1 MKFLFLIITFLFI
14 KNIYSQNN
22 YTWSEQ
28 GAIWTYL
35 TEGQKT
41 VTLGTSPSYLKRIVT
56 KSVNAT
62 NISSNGQFYYDS
74 YSFSHS
80 PMENGATFLPSYD
93 LLDDYEFA
101 FYDDVI
107 YFKQPEFSKD
117 SINWIPADDTI
128 VNFNASIGDTWEFHD
143 PFADPYFVYQNHTS
157 GISTV
162 LDTGSRII
170 NGETLKWILV
180 EYSKTDEN
188 LTIISNSYSDTIFE
202 KMGPKRNMIPSEYF
216 YGFDSNF
223 DGGSWLACYSDDSF
237 LEHTIIQNVC
247 DYFLNVD
254 ELSPVSFKIYPNPTT
269 GTTAFTLFNSN
280 QFSNGQEEVYEV
292 HIADL
297 QGKLI
302 KTFPL
307 NNLSAYSE
315 FFTEDQGVYLIHLLK
330 NGERI
335 ETQKL
340 VFTK

>member
-22 YTWSEQ
+22 YIWSEQ
-28 GAIWTYL
+28 GAKWTYL
-35 TEGQKT
+35 TQGQKT
-41 VTLGTSPSYLKRIVT
+41 VTLGTSPSYLKRIVA
-56 KSVNAT
+56 KSASAT
-62 NISSNGQFYYDS
+62 NVSSNGQFYYDS

-107 YFKQPEFSKD
+107 YFKQLEFSKD

-143 PFADPYFVYQNHTS
+143 PFTDPYYVYSNYSS
-157 GISTV
+157 GLTTV
-162 LDTGSRII
+162 VGTGSKMI
-170 NGETLKWILV
+170 NGDNLKWVLV
-180 EYSKTDEN
+180 EYAVTDEN

-202 KMGPKRNMIPSEYF
+202 KIGPKRNMIPSEYF

-247 DYFLNVD
+247 DFYLNTS
-254 ELSPVSFKIYPNPTT
+254 ELYELDYTIFPNPCQNE
-269 GTTAFTLFNSN
+269 FTIEFDGDNFHFEIFNMSGQKVSN
-280 QFSNGQEEVYEV
+280 ISY
-292 HIADL
+292 
-297 QGKLI
+297 
-302 KTFPL
+302 L
-307 NNLSAYSE
+307 NNTRSFIVNTASVPAGFYIVQILQDDKKYAKPLFIS
-315 FFTEDQGVYLIHLLK
+315 K
-330 NGERI
+330 
-335 ETQKL
+335 
-340 VFTK
+340 